1 MASGF
6 MAHPWPQDQG
16 TASRVIGDQQWTLK
30 PSLPRSTLRTAA
42 TASPPGTAVACD
54 LRTKRRLYRIDDAA
68 ALIEKITPRRRKH

>member
-16 TASRVIGDQQWTLK
+16 TASRVIGDQLVDLEAIATQINLAH
-30 PSLPRSTLRTAA
+30 RTLRRHL
-42 TASPPGTAVACD
+42 TAVACD

>member
-16 TASRVIGDQQWTLK
+16 KASRVIGDQLVDLEAIATQINLAH
-30 PSLPRSTLRTAA
+30 RTLRRHL
-42 TASPPGTAVACD
+42 TAVACD